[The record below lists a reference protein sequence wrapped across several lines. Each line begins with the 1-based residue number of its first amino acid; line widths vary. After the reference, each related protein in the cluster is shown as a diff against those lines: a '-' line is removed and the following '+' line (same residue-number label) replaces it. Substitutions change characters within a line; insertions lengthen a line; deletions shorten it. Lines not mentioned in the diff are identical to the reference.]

1 LVISWVR
8 LAGRCVRWAGG
19 PFFVVERLLSE
30 GDARRPFV
38 KEISCSRHANPCRGG
53 PGFLVDTNSIA
64 QMIEPSLTAM
74 GYRLVRV
81 VMTSGRRATL
91 QVMTERLDDL
101 PITLDDCT
109 QISHS
114 VSSLLDVANPILGGY
129 TLEISSPGIDR
140 PLVRKEDYDRFSGF
154 EAKIELAVPLD
165 GRRRFRGRLLGT
177 SGSAVRLLTE
187 AGEARLPL
195 DTVARAK
202 LVLTDD
208 LIARAGHKPLEPFPP
223 QSAIQ
228 SRPH

>member
-1 LVISWVR
+1 M
-8 LAGRCVRWAGG
+8 
-19 PFFVVERLLSE
+19 
-30 GDARRPFV
+30 
-38 KEISCSRHANPCRGG
+38 
-53 PGFLVDTNSIA
+53 VDTNRIA
-64 QMIEPSLTAM
+64 RMIEPSLATM
-74 GYRLVRV
+74 GFRVVRV

-91 QVMTERLDDL
+91 QVMAERVDGL

-114 VSSLLDVANPILGGY
+114 VSSLLDVADLIFGGY
-129 TLEISSPGIDR
+129 TLEVSSPGIDR
-140 PLVRKEDYDRFSGF
+140 QLVRKEDYDRFSGC

-177 SGSAVRLLTE
+177 SEGAVRLLTE

-195 DTVARAK
+195 DSVARAK

-208 LIARAGHKPLEPFPP
+208 LIARSQHKTVEPR
-223 QSAIQ
+223 SAIQ

>member
-1 LVISWVR
+1 
-8 LAGRCVRWAGG
+8 
-19 PFFVVERLLSE
+19 
-30 GDARRPFV
+30 
-38 KEISCSRHANPCRGG
+38 
-53 PGFLVDTNSIA
+53 
-64 QMIEPSLTAM
+64 M

-91 QVMTERLDDL
+91 QVMAERLDDL

-109 QISHS
+109 QISRS
-114 VSSLLDVANPILGGY
+114 VSSLLDVADPISGGY
-129 TLEISSPGIDR
+129 ALEISSPGIDR
-140 PLVRKEDYDRFSGF
+140 PLVCKEDYDRFSGC

-177 SGSAVRLLTE
+177 SEGAVRLLTE
-187 AGEARLPL
+187 AGEERLPL

-208 LIARAGHKPLEPFPP
+208 RIARAQHKTLEPFLP